1 MYFVLSACKDENFD
15 VPDISATC
23 DEQAAN
29 VKMQII
35 EKILKLFFLVLITGI
50 LFI

>member
-1 MYFVLSACKDENFD
+1 MYLVSSACMDENCD

-29 VKMQII
+29 VKIQII

>member
-1 MYFVLSACKDENFD
+1 MYLVSSACMDENFD
-15 VPDISATC
+15 VPDISAIC
-23 DEQAAN
+23 DEQAPN
-29 VKMQII
+29 VKIQII

>member
-1 MYFVLSACKDENFD
+1 MYLVLSACKDENFD

-23 DEQAAN
+23 DEQAGN